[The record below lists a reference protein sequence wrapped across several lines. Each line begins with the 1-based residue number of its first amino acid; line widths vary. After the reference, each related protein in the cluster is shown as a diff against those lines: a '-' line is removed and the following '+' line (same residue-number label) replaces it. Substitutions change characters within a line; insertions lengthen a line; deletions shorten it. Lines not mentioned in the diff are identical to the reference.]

1 MSRIDDTIDVNVPV
15 RTAYNQWTQF
25 EEFPHFMEGVNRVVQ
40 LNDETLEWTA
50 TIGGQTR
57 QWQARIIDQVP
68 DERIAWVSTSGA
80 RNDGIVTF
88 RPLDGART
96 RISLAIE
103 FEPEGAVENL
113 GDALGVVESRVKGDL
128 ERFRDFIEQ
137 RGVETG
143 AWRGAIPDDVI
154 GDTSFGHPSA
164 QPVGAAGAYEAGS
177 TAPRTFRSAAD
188 EEATG
193 RGFAEGIASPELT
206 RQPAGGTTG
215 LGTDL
220 DGEATGRGFAEG
232 IASPELTRREL
243 GAVVDEPPRRRTT
256 R

>member
-1 MSRIDDTIDVNVPV
+1 MSRIDDTIDVRVPV

-25 EEFPHFMEGVNRVVQ
+25 EEFPNFMEGVDRVVH
-40 LNDETLEWTA
+40 LGDRTLEWTA
-50 TIGGQTR
+50 TIAGQTR
-57 QWQARIIDQVP
+57 HWRARIVDQVP

-88 RPLDGART
+88 RPLDADRT

-103 FEPEGAVENL
+103 YEPEGAVENL
-113 GDALGVVESRVKGDL
+113 GNAIGAVEGRVKGDL

-143 AWRGAIPDDVI
+143 AWRGTVPDDI
-154 GDTSFGHPSA
+154 AGDVSA
-164 QPVGAAGAYEAGS
+164 QPAPVRAGVAASVASRSSLDQEATGRGFAEGTANPALTRQPAGS
-177 TAPRTFRSAAD
+177 STGTRTD
-188 EEATG
+188 LDDEATG

-206 RQPAGGTTG
+206 RKAP
-215 LGTDL
+215 
-220 DGEATGRGFAEG
+220 EG
-232 IASPELTRREL
+232 A
-243 GAVVDEPPRRRTT
+243 VDEPALRRRT